1 MNIFRGI
8 QARLPSG
15 SSGSTTPNS
24 NGSGADDRPPEGSD
38 PDDTSLLDEKQGSIV
53 LSLIS
58 QLRIGMD
65 LSKIAFPTFV
75 LEPRSMLERITD
87 FMTHTEILFGLENES
102 DKAVR
107 FERVLQYYMLGWHI
121 RPKGVKKPYNPTI
134 GEIFRC
140 RYTYTNGTEGF
151 YVAEQ
156 VSHHPPVSAYFFLS
170 PANKILVVG
179 ELRPKSRFLGN
190 SVQTIM
196 DGENRITLLGTDDG
210 EYIISLPNMFARG
223 ILFGKL
229 VFELG
234 DTIDAINEKTGMSGS
249 VEFKTKG
256 FFSGT
261 YNVVKGQVQQDRETI
276 GEISGKWSH
285 HLEYKDLKFG
295 KTRVW
300 FDDAT
305 TTSEELSRPT
315 CHPEEHQEPNESR
328 RLWSGV
334 TRGIRAGDQNAAQEA
349 KTIVE
354 DNGRKYARTLDEQGA
369 THNSRFF
376 EFRGGKWHA
385 KFVLPENLEEAKS
398 KVQEWIWADTPV
410 KKAT

>member
-1 MNIFRGI
+1 MNILKGI
-8 QARLPSG
+8 QSRLPNGG
-15 SSGSTTPNS
+15 SSPPPNGGSE
-24 NGSGADDRPPEGSD
+24 DKPPEGSD
-38 PDDTSLLDEKQGSIV
+38 PDDTSVLDEKQGSIV
-53 LSLIS
+53 MSLIS

-75 LEPRSMLERITD
+75 LEPRSMLERVTD
-87 FMTHTEILFGLENES
+87 FMTHTEILFGLQDER

-107 FERVLQYYMLGWHI
+107 FERVLQYYMLGWHV

-140 RYTYTNGTEGF
+140 RYKYSNGTEGF

-170 PANKILVVG
+170 PANKLLVAG

-210 EYIISLPNMFARG
+210 EYVISLPNMFARG

-234 DTIDAINEKTGMSGS
+234 DTIDARCEGTGLSGN

-261 YNVVKGQVQQDRETI
+261 YNVVKGEVRQGSTTI
-276 GEISGKWSH
+276 GEVSGKWSH
-285 HLEYKDLKFG
+285 HLEYKDV
-295 KTRVW
+295 KTGQVRVW
-300 FDDAT
+300 FDDLT
-305 TTSEELSRPT
+305 TPSESLARPLCPT
-315 CHPEEHQEPNESR
+315 EEEQEPYESR
-328 RLWSGV
+328 RLWAGV
-334 TRGIRAGDQNAAQEA
+334 TRGIRAGDQGAAQEA
-349 KTIVE
+349 KTIIE
-354 DNGRKYARTLDEQGA
+354 DNGRKYARAMDEKGNKHQP
-369 THNSRFF
+369 RFF
-376 EFRGGKWHA
+376 EFKAGKWVA
-385 KFVLPENLEEAKS
+385 KFTLPQNLDEAGQ
-398 KVQEWIWADTPV
+398 KVQEWIWAEPP
-410 KKAT
+410 AF